1 MQSDFG
7 SFQLLPADRKKNV
20 YLFFVDIPPGKIFSF
35 SLGDLANFY
44 VTGSSVLIKVIPTL
58 EALLTKFKV

>member
-20 YLFFVDIPPGKIFSF
+20 YLFFVDIPPGN
-35 SLGDLANFY
+35 SLVSTLEFAKFCL
-44 VTGSSVLIKVIPTL
+44 TGSSVLIKVIPTL

>member
-20 YLFFVDIPPGKIFSF
+20 YLFFVDIPPG
-35 SLGDLANFY
+35 
-44 VTGSSVLIKVIPTL
+44 SSVLIKVIPTL